1 MSTITA
7 TATTSGTYGPQVA
20 AVSITP
26 GQSVSSLVIFAK
38 SGTAPTVNANA
49 NLQVGASFSYFS
61 QWDYFGASTITGW
74 STYGSCYL
82 LKYLYYYTNYAAY
95 LTGTAFS
102 ASYLEMTGVV
112 CHCDLLASI
121 TAASLTL
128 STGFLPSRWGITVP
142 GYSAV
147 SQLTG
152 GIMYLKAN
160 NVNIGGSLTTSGI
173 VFPAVGP
180 NMVNA
185 VGSWSIPLPVP
196 LDRTALITIKTSS
209 GAINL
214 PFTFTGTCAVYY
226 NNVKTSAGCNFASSP
241 TQIDYTLTIL

>member
-1 MSTITA
+1 MYIAFQTTNTTSGFKSIEYVESKIVSTITA
-7 TATTSGTYGPQVA
+7 TATNSGTYGPQVA

-26 GQSVSSLVIFAK
+26 GQSVSNLVIFAK
-38 SGTAPTVNANA
+38 SGSTPTVNANA

-112 CHCDLLASI
+112 CHCDLLATI
-121 TAASLTL
+121 TAATLTL
-128 STGFLPSRWGITVP
+128 STGYLPSRWGITVP

-147 SQLTG
+147 SQHTG
-152 GIMYLKAN
+152 GILHLKAN
-160 NVNIGGSLTTSGI
+160 NVNIGGALTTTGI

-185 VGSWSIPLPVP
+185 VG
-196 LDRTALITIKTSS
+196 
-209 GAINL
+209 
-214 PFTFTGTCAVYY
+214 
-226 NNVKTSAGCNFASSP
+226 
-241 TQIDYTLTIL
+241 